1 MIGDA
6 LMPNLY
12 ASPTRK
18 KKKKKKAG
26 LRPGTRKSLMS
37 KTRRP
42 QNSPLMNA
50 GFVTDLYR
58 PSTPRIGY

>member
-18 KKKKKKAG
+18 KKKKKAG

-37 KTRRP
+37 KTSRP

-58 PSTPRIGY
+58 PSTPKIGY